1 MIKKSRYESGWYF
14 FSFVY
19 NDVIS
24 SKIDP
29 KQSPRA
35 SHYRSKAN
43 LTHLFHLFKLLNRRS
58 SKFDIKWRYYNYNC
72 HFSCTYN
79 LYWPHICCTVRLNS
93 FSARTCF
100 FDWRYKTPQ
109 QVLTLLQIRIQ
120 VSRSQLTEKNWK
132 WTSLWRLPH
141 VFVPWL
147 FWQVSSYIICT
158 LYKYYWSIFSKT

>member
-19 NDVIS
+19 NDVTS

-93 FSARTCF
+93 FSTGDIKPLSRSLLYFKSESKSHGVNLRRKIENEPLSDVCRMCLFHGCF
-100 FDWRYKTPQ
+100 CRL
-109 QVLTLLQIRIQ
+109 VLTSYALYTNTIG
-120 VSRSQLTEKNWK
+120 
-132 WTSLWRLPH
+132 
-141 VFVPWL
+141 L
-147 FWQVSSYIICT
+147 FFQRHKD
-158 LYKYYWSIFSKT
+158 LK

>member
-19 NDVIS
+19 NDVTS

-35 SHYRSKAN
+35 SHYTIKAN
-43 LTHLFHLFKLLNRRS
+43 LTHLFHLFKLLKCRS
-58 SKFDIKWRYYNYNC
+58 SKFDIKWRYHNYNC

-100 FDWRYKTPQ
+100 FDWRYKNPSAGPYSTSNQNP
-109 QVLTLLQIRIQ
+109 
-120 VSRSQLTEKNWK
+120 SLTESTYGEKLKMNL
-132 WTSLWRLPH
+132 SLTFVACVCSMA
-141 VFVPWL
+141 VFAG
-147 FWQVSSYIICT
+147 
-158 LYKYYWSIFSKT
+158 

>member
-19 NDVIS
+19 NDVTS

-120 VSRSQLTEKNWK
+120 VSRSQLTEKN
-132 WTSLWRLPH
+132 
-141 VFVPWL
+141 
-147 FWQVSSYIICT
+147 
-158 LYKYYWSIFSKT
+158 